1 MTSFLRRVCVLVLLC
16 LPAGVALGGESTAPG
31 ATPTAKP
38 TPTAESPLLR
48 ETRIYVA
55 DLTEQ
60 RNRLRD
66 ENETLRSRQGLLL
79 VYGGVLTLLSGWL
92 ILRALTRATGKADD
106 AEVVASTDVFP
117 VDGTTTAHKKKN
129 ATITI
134 RNSSTQQAEVTDQVQ
149 TRRAFARGDTA
160 TLTRK
165 PTTSTVTRRETRTA
179 TSLSETRTAASPT
192 PVPAPAVV
200 APELEPAA
208 PPAPATRRHTAA
220 GGKPGKAPITVR
232 VEQQSDRLA
241 PVEVAV
247 KPGTAPVR
255 RATADS

>member
-1 MTSFLRRVCVLVLLC
+1 MTSFIRRVCVIALLC
-16 LPAGVALGGESTAPG
+16 LPAGVVLGGESTAPV
-31 ATPTAKP
+31 ATPAAKP

-79 VYGGVLTLLSGWL
+79 IYGGLLTLLSGWL
-92 ILRALTRATGKADD
+92 ILRTLARPTGKAAD
-106 AEVVASTDVFP
+106 AEVGISTDVFP
-117 VDGTTTAHKKKN
+117 ANGTTTTHKKN

-134 RNSSTQQAEVTDQVQ
+134 RNSNTQQAEVTDQVQ

-165 PTTSTVTRRETRTA
+165 PTTGTVTRRETRTA
-179 TSLSETRTAASPT
+179 TSPT

-200 APELEPAA
+200 APELDPAA

-255 RATADS
+255 RATADN